1 MPPVTCRILLA
12 AVCVLA
18 FASKSDASEAGL
30 KQDFRVC
37 QNGDGFVVLG
47 VADGAQL
54 FESTEADT
62 VIQFAI
68 DALGAEGGQVS
79 LSRGEY
85 PLNAPIVMK
94 TRVYLEGSGRATR
107 LLVVESNATGIGIE
121 ADEVSD
127 YMISNLSV
135 IAGANKAA
143 KVGIL
148 IDACRG
154 AKIEDL
160 FVAGFAD
167 YGIWMRNH
175 AYLNEISGCYLA
187 GNRKV
192 NLFLQKINL
201 GGEAGELMPNLV
213 SNCTIY
219 GGGEGIRL
227 SQASVVNVVACSVY
241 QTNGPAFH
249 LEKWSNSVLLSG
261 CRSFQI
267 TGPAVVVD
275 GSMEFNATGNI
286 FCWHTEQ
293 GILLT
298 NARWGTLTG
307 NNIIDSGSYNT
318 GEKFAKSFDR
328 DAPEDL
334 VRYDGI
340 EMRGVHGYQ
349 VVANNIFNWDA
360 APKMRNGVSEDAKS
374 RKNLIANNNINFY
387 AEADVLAKG
396 DGTEVHGNVLLK
408 DEAHVIMKDPT
419 MLQSFRTELT
429 EDFIQSQTN

>member
-1 MPPVTCRILLA
+1 MPPATCRILLA
-12 AVCVLA
+12 AACVLA
-18 FASKSDASEAGL
+18 FVSKSDAIEAGL

-47 VADGAQL
+47 AADGARF
-54 FESTEADT
+54 FESAEADT

-94 TRVYLEGSGRATR
+94 ARVHLEGSGRATR
-107 LLVVESNATGIGIE
+107 LLVAESNLAGIGIE
-121 ADEVSD
+121 ANKVNDF
-127 YMISNLSV
+127 ILSNLSL

-154 AKIEDL
+154 AQIEDL

-167 YGIWMRNH
+167 YGIWMRNQ
-175 AYLNEISGCYLA
+175 AFMNEITGCYLA

-219 GGGEGIRL
+219 GGGEGIKL

-241 QTNGPAFH
+241 QTNGAAFY

-293 GILLT
+293 GILLN
-298 NARWGTLTG
+298 NARWGTITG

-318 GEKFAKSFDR
+318 GEKFAESSDR

-334 VRYDGI
+334 VLYDGV

-374 RKNLIANNNINFY
+374 RENLIANNNINFY
-387 AEADVLAKG
+387 AKADVTAKG
-396 DGTEVHGNVLLK
+396 DETEVHGNVALK

-429 EDFIQSQTN
+429 EEFIQSQLN